1 MRKVIQTNQQTAC
14 LSALNAPACSATRNR
29 TSGQKV
35 IAAVQLW
42 RQRWTQRRRLRSQ
55 LRTMNTEL
63 LERDIGVPPGSFLE
77 EAYKPFWRE

>member
-14 LSALNAPACSATRNR
+14 LSALNAPACSDTRSR
-29 TSGQKV
+29 TTGQRV
-35 IAAVQLW
+35 INTARLW
-42 RQRWTQRRRLRSQ
+42 LQRWTQRRRLRSQ